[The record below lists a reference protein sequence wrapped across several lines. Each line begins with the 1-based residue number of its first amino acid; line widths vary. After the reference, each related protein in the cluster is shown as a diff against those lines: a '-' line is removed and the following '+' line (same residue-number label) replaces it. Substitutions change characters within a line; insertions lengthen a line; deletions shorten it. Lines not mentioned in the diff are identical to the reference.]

1 MGFLNSVKS
10 MAQNTMEK
18 GKEMAEITKLN
29 VAISNF
35 EDKIKESKQKIGD
48 IVCTRGL
55 PLTEEDAEVQELI
68 NGIAECKQH
77 IEETKEK
84 INQLKNISICPECST
99 EVERGKNFCGK
110 CGKPMPT
117 VVDILSVDE
126 APHVRKCSECGTE
139 LAENAAFCTSCG
151 NKIET

>member
-55 PLTEEDAEVQELI
+55 PLTEADVEVQELI
-68 NGIAECKQH
+68 KGIAECKQH

-84 INQLKNISICPECST
+84 INQLKNISICPECGT
-99 EVERGKNFCGK
+99 EVERGKSFCGK

-117 VVDILSVDE
+117 IVDILSVDE